1 MTEEEKNKIALQRYN
16 MIAPLI
22 IDPEQY
28 PSNKEFF
35 RMQGH
40 KLREDGVT
48 TVCARTI
55 ERWYYKFKKRG
66 FDALKPQTRIDSGKT
81 RKDGDVIEQIIVL
94 KRNYP
99 RLSATGIYKMLRESG
114 IKDNQISLSTVN
126 RVINSLSCDKNPSEP
141 MYRYELE
148 HINEVWCGDTS
159 HGPYLYRDKAK
170 IKLFIIALIDDASRL
185 IVGAR
190 IFEADNTINLVS
202 TMKLAISK
210 YGKPKRFNFDNGSN
224 YKNSQINI
232 IAARLGVGLHYC
244 RPYNPEAKAKI
255 ERWFKT
261 LKSQWMA
268 SLRYGEFKSLEE
280 YQTSL
285 NEYVNSYN
293 NTPHSSLNGLTP
305 MERYLQEIE
314 LVKKIND
321 TSLQQDFLF
330 EIERKVSVD
339 NIVVIE
345 NKEYEVPAV
354 YSSRKVRIRYLDPKD
369 GIFVIDGDKQIQIKP
384 LDKKANAKRVRI
396 SLAGDENNE

>member
-1 MTEEEKNKIALQRYN
+1 MTEEERNEIALKRYN
-16 MIAPLI
+16 MIAPLL

-28 PSNKEFF
+28 PSNREFF

-40 KLREDGVT
+40 KLHEEGVT
-48 TVCARTI
+48 TIHARTI
-55 ERWYYKFKKRG
+55 ERWYYQFKKGG
-66 FDALKPQTRIDSGKT
+66 FDALKPQTRVDFGKP
-81 RKDGDVIEQIIVL
+81 RKGKDVIDQIIIL

-99 RLSATGIYKMLRESG
+99 RLSATGILKMLRESG
-114 IKDNQISLSTVN
+114 VTKDQISLSTVN
-126 RVINSLSCDKNPSEP
+126 RVVNSIPKEQMNVEP

-148 HINEVWCGDTS
+148 HINEVWCGDSS

-170 IKLFIIALIDDASRL
+170 VKLYIIALIDDASRL
-185 IVGAR
+185 ITAAR
-190 IFEADNTINLVS
+190 IFEADNTINLLS

-224 YKNSQINI
+224 YKNTQINI
-232 IAARLGVGLHYC
+232 VTARLGVGVHYC

-268 SLRYGEFKSLEE
+268 SLRYSEFHSIDE
-280 YQTSL
+280 YQSSL
-285 NEYVNSYN
+285 NEYVNNYN

-305 MERYLQEIE
+305 MERYLKEAD
-314 LVKKIND
+314 LVKKLD
-321 TSLQQDFLF
+321 ETSLEKDFLF
-330 EIERKVSVD
+330 EIERRVSID
-339 NIVVIE
+339 NIVVID

-354 YSSRKVRIRYLDPKD
+354 YSSKKVRIKYLDPKD
-369 GIFVIDGDKQIQIKP
+369 GVFIVDNDKQIEIKP

-396 SLAGDENNE
+396 SLQGEDNE